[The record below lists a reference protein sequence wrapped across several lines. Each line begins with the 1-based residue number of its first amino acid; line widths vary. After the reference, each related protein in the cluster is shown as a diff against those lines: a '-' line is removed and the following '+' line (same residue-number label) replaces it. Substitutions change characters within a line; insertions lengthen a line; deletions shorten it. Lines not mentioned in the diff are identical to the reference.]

1 MATNANAS
9 KGSTTATN
17 TNTNAKGKGKGSP
30 YAVAALPTN
39 SVQYRH
45 ASGGTG
51 TVQATNYAQAIR
63 LLYGW
68 AGGPAAKG
76 TPNYQHVAALVHLSW
91 CAGNGARATVRKA
104 NSAACTNSGNVLQF
118 GQPAAPQVCSVL
130 QWLATAGAPKPV
142 LATVW
147 ATYTGKA

>member
-1 MATNANAS
+1 MATNAN
-9 KGSTTATN
+9 TN
-17 TNTNAKGKGKGSP
+17 TKAAAKAAASP
-30 YAVAALPTN
+30 YQVGHLPTN
-39 SVQYRH
+39 SVQYRQ

-51 TVQATNYAQAIR
+51 TVQATNYAQAVR

-68 AGGPAAKG
+68 AGGPAAKA
-76 TPNYQHVAALVHLSW
+76 TPKYQHVAALVHLGW

-104 NSAACTNSGNVLQF
+104 NSAACTNSGTVLAM

-130 QWLATAGAPKPV
+130 AWLAAAGAPKPV

-147 ATYTGKA
+147 ATYCGKA

>member
-9 KGSTTATN
+9 KAA
-17 TNTNAKGKGKGSP
+17 AKAAP
-30 YAVAALPTN
+30 YSVAALPTN
-39 SVQYRH
+39 SVQYRQC
-45 ASGGTG
+45 SGGTG
-51 TVQATNYAQAIR
+51 TVQATNYAQAVR

-68 AGGPAAKG
+68 AGGPAAKA
-76 TPNYQHVAALVHLSW
+76 TPQYQHVAALVHLGW

-104 NSAACTNSGNVLQF
+104 NSAACNNSGNVLVF
-118 GQPAAPQVCSVL
+118 GQPAGPQVCNVL
-130 QWLATAGAPKPV
+130 AWLAKAGAPKPV

>member
-1 MATNANAS
+1 MA
-9 KGSTTATN
+9 
-17 TNTNAKGKGKGSP
+17 TNTNAKAKAKATN
-30 YAVAALPTN
+30 YALAALPTN
-39 SVQYRH
+39 SVQYRQ

-51 TVQATNYAQAIR
+51 TAAATNYAQAVR

-68 AGGPAAKG
+68 AGTNKATPA
-76 TPNYQHVAALVHLSW
+76 YQHVAALVHLGW

-104 NSAACTNSGNVLQF
+104 NSAACANSGNVLAF
-118 GQPAAPQVCSVL
+118 GQPAGPQVCNVL
-130 QWLATAGAPKPV
+130 AWLAAAGAPNAV